1 MDSISARCWSLSQGG
16 STALYGHSAKYRVSG
31 YFQRKWK
38 SISVTFSIVFINHE
52 TLDLLRV
59 RPEIALDASG
69 KPLISPEILGAF
81 DPTPDAPRASTA
93 AVRAIKDVGYEV
105 HNKIQVIEGR
115 RLERGKNE
123 WMVGQ
128 RLLVRFP
135 ILHVGAKARLG
146 RLKVDFPIV
155 GVFSDDGSARAVVT
169 RIGTQYD
176 SAAAPAWFADLQ

>member
-81 DPTPDAPRASTA
+81 DPTPDRRALRPR
-93 AVRAIKDVGYEV
+93 
-105 HNKIQVIEGR
+105 
-115 RLERGKNE
+115 
-123 WMVGQ
+123 
-128 RLLVRFP
+128 RFGP
-135 ILHVGAKARLG
+135 SRM
-146 RLKVDFPIV
+146 
-155 GVFSDDGSARAVVT
+155 SAT
-169 RIGTQYD
+169 RFTTR
-176 SAAAPAWFADLQ
+176 SK